1 MWRGGCLMRG
11 EQWWLRRQLVLGG
24 QQRLW
29 AQRLLWRGR
38 VLGDLMGPEQ
48 DLPVRLVRRLTIAV

>member
-1 MWRGGCLMRG
+1 M
-11 EQWWLRRQLVLGG
+11 LGG

-29 AQRLLWRGR
+29 AQRLLWRSR